1 MKSVSKTFLTGL
13 VTILPLLATLY
24 ILFWLSTAAES
35 ILGKAIRFVLP
46 DRIYLPGMGIVM
58 GVILVFLVGLFM
70 NTLIVRKIFEWGE
83 NLLFRIPFIKSVYGS
98 FRDFLQFVSDS
109 GKKGGVREQVVM
121 VNLGDTKMEMM
132 GIVTRRD
139 FSGLPEGVGGEEDV
153 AVYLPMSY
161 QIGGHTVIV
170 PKSSVRPVE
179 TSREQAM
186 KFILTAGMKSESLDE
201 KG

>member
-46 DRIYLPGMGIVM
+46 DRIYLPGMGIAV
-58 GVILVFLVGLFM
+58 GIILVFLVGLFM
-70 NTLIVRKIFEWGE
+70 HTLIVRKIFEWGE

-139 FSGLPEGVGGEEDV
+139 FSNLPEGVGGDGDI

-186 KFILTAGMKSESLDE
+186 KFILTAGMKSESFDE